1 MSRPHRTVNV
11 QEAKTHLSRLLREV
25 EAGEVIAI
33 ARAGRVVAR
42 LVRAE
47 EAAPRAWGCFEG
59 QVRVEPGAFAPLS
72 EDETSARMEGPAW
85 IHRNVAGRM
94 LSGRRPANA

>member
-1 MSRPHRTVNV
+1 VPGATRTVNI
-11 QEAKTHLSRLLREV
+11 QEAKTHLSRLIREV

-47 EAAPRAWGCFEG
+47 EASPRAWGCFEG
-59 QVRVEPGAFAPLS
+59 QVRVEAGAFDPLS
-72 EDETSARMEGPAW
+72 DDEASEWEEWPMVTR
-85 IHRNVAGRM
+85 
-94 LSGRRPANA
+94 

>member
-1 MSRPHRTVNV
+1 MATSPRTVNI

-25 EAGEVIAI
+25 EAGEEIAI

-42 LVRAE
+42 IVRAE

-59 QVRVEPGAFAPLS
+59 QVHIAPGAFDPLS
-72 EDETSARMEGPAW
+72 DEEAAAWDASPA
-85 IHRNVAGRM
+85 
-94 LSGRRPANA
+94 LP

>member
-1 MSRPHRTVNV
+1 MPGASRTVNV
-11 QEAKTHLSRLLREV
+11 QDAKTHLSRLLREV

-47 EAAPRAWGCFEG
+47 EALPRAWGCFEG
-59 QVRVEPGAFAPLS
+59 QVRIESDAFDALS
-72 EDETSARMEGPAW
+72 DEEASEW
-85 IHRNVAGRM
+85 DE
-94 LSGRRPANA
+94 RPVTP

>member
-1 MSRPHRTVNV
+1 MVDTTRTVNI

-25 EAGEVIAI
+25 EAGESINI

-47 EAAPRAWGCFEG
+47 EAAPRAWGCFVG
-59 QVRVEPGAFAPLS
+59 QVQIEPGAFEAMEDDELGS
-72 EDETSARMEGPAW
+72 WDETGLDP
-85 IHRNVAGRM
+85 
-94 LSGRRPANA
+94 

>member
-1 MSRPHRTVNV
+1 MSRATRTVNV

-25 EAGEVIAI
+25 EAGEEIAI

-47 EAAPRAWGCFEG
+47 EPSPRAWGCFEG
-59 QVRVEPGAFAPLS
+59 RVRIDAGAFDPLPDDEASDWDEGDWDEGSVAP
-72 EDETSARMEGPAW
+72 
-85 IHRNVAGRM
+85 
-94 LSGRRPANA
+94 

>member
-1 MSRPHRTVNV
+1 MPEPSRTVNV

-42 LVRAE
+42 LIRAE
-47 EAAPRAWGCFEG
+47 EASPRAWGCFDG
-59 QVRVEPGAFAPLS
+59 QVRYEAGAFDPLS
-72 EDETSARMEGPAW
+72 DEEASAWDQQP
-85 IHRNVAGRM
+85 
-94 LSGRRPANA
+94 LTP

>member
-1 MSRPHRTVNV
+1 MAENARTVNI

-25 EAGEVIAI
+25 EAGEEISI

-42 LVRAE
+42 LVRAQ

-59 QVRVEPGAFAPLS
+59 QVRVGPGAFDPMTDDEAS
-72 EDETSARMEGPAW
+72 EWDG
-85 IHRNVAGRM
+85 
-94 LSGRRPANA
+94 RPALP

>member
-1 MSRPHRTVNV
+1 MPRAHRTVNI

-42 LVRAE
+42 LIRAE
-47 EAAPRAWGCFEG
+47 EALPRAWGCFEG
-59 QVRVEPGAFAPLS
+59 QVRIEDGAFDPLS
-72 EDETSARMEGPAW
+72 DDEVSEW
-85 IHRNVAGRM
+85 DGRP
-94 LSGRRPANA
+94 LTP

>member
-1 MSRPHRTVNV
+1 MPGSTRTVNI

-47 EAAPRAWGCFEG
+47 EALPRAWGCFEG
-59 QVRVEPGAFAPLS
+59 QVHIEADAFDPLS
-72 EDETSARMEGPAW
+72 DDDASEWDE
-85 IHRNVAGRM
+85 
-94 LSGRRPANA
+94 RPFIP

>member
-1 MSRPHRTVNV
+1 MRMSQPKRTVNV

-33 ARAGRVVAR
+33 ARAGRVIAR

-47 EAAPRAWGCFEG
+47 EAEPRAWGCFEG
-59 QVRVEPGAFAPLS
+59 QVQIAEGAFDPLS
-72 EDETSARMEGPAW
+72 DEEAADWDEAP
-85 IHRNVAGRM
+85 V
-94 LSGRRPANA
+94 LP

>member
-1 MSRPHRTVNV
+1 MPGATRTVNI

-47 EAAPRAWGCFEG
+47 EASPRAWGCFEG
-59 QVRVEPGAFAPLS
+59 QVHIQDGVFDPLS
-72 EDETSARMEGPAW
+72 DGEASEWDDIP
-85 IHRNVAGRM
+85 VA
-94 LSGRRPANA
+94 P